1 MNIAFSY
8 DTKSY
13 KFKNQTDTEKTLSK
27 NTTFSSEISQR
38 YALAL
43 YDLSKETNH
52 TDEFVANINT
62 FNKIFNTND
71 DLKNFVKNPTHSIES
86 QRIVFEKILNML
98 NFNKLVK
105 NFFLIL
111 IIKKRIFFLDKI
123 IEEFLKLISTKKGE
137 ISGSLIS
144 PIKLDEKTILDIE
157 NEISTNIKR
166 SIKLKPKLDES
177 LIGGIIIQIGSLMID
192 SSIKNQLNKYKKLMT
207 EA

>member
-1 MNIAFSY
+1 M
-8 DTKSY
+8 
-13 KFKNQTDTEKTLSK
+13 SK